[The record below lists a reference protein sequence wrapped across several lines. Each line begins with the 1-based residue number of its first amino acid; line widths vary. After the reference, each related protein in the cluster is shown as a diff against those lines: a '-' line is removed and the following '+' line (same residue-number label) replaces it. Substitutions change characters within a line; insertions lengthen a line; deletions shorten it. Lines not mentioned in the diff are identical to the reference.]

1 MFKLTKVLLCASFSL
16 VALGCAS
23 GDPAVPVSR
32 TSCEPQAGVK
42 SFAMLPTD
50 CLKEGID
57 YRLSVETDRGTLN
70 FDLFEQSTPLA
81 TGSMVFLSRSGFYD
95 STKCHRA
102 IRDFVLQCGDPT
114 GSGAGGP
121 GYAFQDE
128 LNGQESYP
136 AGTLAMANSGPNTN
150 GSQFFI
156 VSGDGAASLPPSY
169 TVFGKLLPGQEEL
182 LASINK
188 LGNPD
193 PSANGVPPAEYV
205 TIKSVSV
212 TGD

>member
-1 MFKLTKVLLCASFSL
+1 M
-16 VALGCAS
+16 
-23 GDPAVPVSR
+23 
-32 TSCEPQAGVK
+32 
-42 SFAMLPTD
+42 
-50 CLKEGID
+50 
-57 YRLSVETDRGTLN
+57 
-70 FDLFEQSTPLA
+70 
-81 TGSMVFLSRSGFYD
+81 
-95 STKCHRA
+95 
-102 IRDFVLQCGDPT
+102 
-114 GSGAGGP
+114 
-121 GYAFQDE
+121 FQDE

-156 VSGDGAASLPPSY
+156 VSGDGAENLPPSY

-193 PSANGVPPAEYV
+193 PSANGVPPIEYV
-205 TIKSVSV
+205 TIKSISV